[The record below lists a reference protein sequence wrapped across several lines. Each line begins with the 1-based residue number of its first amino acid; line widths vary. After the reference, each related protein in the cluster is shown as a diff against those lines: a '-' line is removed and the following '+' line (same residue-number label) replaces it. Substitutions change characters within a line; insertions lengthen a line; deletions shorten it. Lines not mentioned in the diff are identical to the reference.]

1 MLSVLSCY
9 VRVASGWARSTRR
22 QYDTIVLPRSHLKRV
37 PRRSAADLQ
46 RDASRR
52 RDPAA
57 RGPVGAPPL
66 PAVAPPL
73 AVRPRDAGLA
83 GREQVSRSPRLVVE
97 NFSYGL
103 SLTKFVHNRA
113 CLPS

>member
-22 QYDTIVLPRSHLKRV
+22 QYDTIVLPPRSHLKRV

-83 GREQVSRSPRLVVE
+83 GREQVNPPSVPEYFFGLRLT
-97 NFSYGL
+97 NF
-103 SLTKFVHNRA
+103 VD
-113 CLPS
+113 